1 MFKPTHLLVSRSQA
15 TPVQL
20 INSQKGY
27 FLVTETEFTNHNEPA
42 FELQAKRG
50 IFCKGIPVVGY
61 SLQLLVPN
69 SQSIQGTLKAVV
81 TRDK

>member
-1 MFKPTHLLVSRSQA
+1 MFNPTHLLVSRSQA

-27 FLVTETEFTNHNEPA
+27 FLVTETEFKHNNEPA

-61 SLQLLVPN
+61 SLQLMVPN
-69 SQSIQGTLKAVV
+69 SESAQLTPKAAVA
-81 TRDK
+81 REK